1 MARTYTHVFIDLF
14 KIRKMLIGLIGLCL
28 LADTFYF
35 MWLSHMP
42 KMATEL
48 LVVTTDTE
56 YWHAGYYEEEI
67 CAKPQFL
74 KFIFECSALFTS
86 MVAKPINSREQLF
99 VIALKNIA
107 NMAKKVNRSLG
118 DIELFDLSIEVKYDV
133 QSCKDNL
140 GMIVHL
146 LVDTVASLRANFS
159 VAGGDLGMIG
169 KSLVNCE
176 LLQSNCMNELVR
188 SDPKLYIR
196 RDEIKL
202 LKEHRDLFIQGQ
214 TI

>member
-1 MARTYTHVFIDLF
+1 
-14 KIRKMLIGLIGLCL
+14 MLIGLIGLCL

-35 MWLSHMP
+35 MWFSHIP

-48 LVVTTDTE
+48 PVVTTDTE
-56 YWHAGYYEEEI
+56 FWHASYYEEEI

-74 KFIFECSALFTS
+74 KYIFKYSGLFTS
-86 MVAKPINSREQLF
+86 MVAKPINNREQLF
-99 VIALKNIA
+99 VITLKNTA

-118 DIELFDLSIEVKYDV
+118 DIELFDLSIEVKSDV
-133 QSCKDNL
+133 QSCKDDL

-146 LVDTVASLRANFS
+146 LVETVASLRANFS